1 MTSINSSSVQLVAT
15 LLDGS
20 TTVLPTPGDAVIIPV
35 LEAFGGLPQRIA
47 GGTSLLNIKL
57 GTLALTKWLAVYGD
71 VGVSF
76 RFEETGSDI
85 PAHPFA
91 FLANNVPA
99 GANVSEIWVSNS
111 DNEEHTVT
119 ILGAE

>member
-1 MTSINSSSVQLVAT
+1 MTSINSSSVQLIAT

-20 TTVLPTPGDAVIIPV
+20 ATVLPTPGDAVTIPV

-57 GTLALTKWLAVYGD
+57 GTLSLTKWLAIYGNT
-71 VGVSF
+71 GITF

-85 PAHPFA
+85 PADPFA
-91 FLANNVPA
+91 FLANNVSA
-99 GANVSEIWVSNS
+99 GANISEVWISNA